1 MAPFCTVYHGRGS
14 RRRRGRP
21 RGVENSRLETGGAA
35 GSPGAGGVLGQKRA
49 GGLSRRLTERT
60 PGEPGGAAER
70 RGPDLT
76 DTRRGEDSER
86 ADGRV
91 RGSAMITSAGECRRE
106 RRPTEGAAAAP
117 AFS

>member
-1 MAPFCTVYHGRGS
+1 
-14 RRRRGRP
+14 
-21 RGVENSRLETGGAA
+21 AA

-91 RGSAMITSAGECRRE
+91 RGSAMITSAAGIISLLDEE
-106 RRPTEGAAAAP
+106 EPQLKEFALHKLNAVVNDFWAEI
-117 AFS
+117 SESVDKM